1 MPCLHLSNLVV
12 CFDKGN
18 NDHFDFGDDKANNFI
33 DTQWNVKPADI
44 KDNCWWIAWIEFI
57 LIINQF
63 VQVTVQERDSFMYKL
78 PLSLPFLVGEPCTK
92 KTETI
97 IVAEIGGHEA

>member
-1 MPCLHLSNLVV
+1 M
-12 CFDKGN
+12 
-18 NDHFDFGDDKANNFI
+18 
-33 DTQWNVKPADI
+33 
-44 KDNCWWIAWIEFI
+44 
-57 LIINQF
+57 
-63 VQVTVQERDSFMYKL
+63 QERDSFMYKL